1 MDQAKLWQRLKQGD
15 KSSLESIYEQNIEVL
30 FQFSKKLCQDEERA
44 MDHIHDLFVYIW
56 ENRAKLGD
64 PAVIRAYLL
73 KSLRNRII
81 DDFRK
86 SSKFRTRSDSTEIQG
101 SDLSREEEMIA
112 FETETGVSQK
122 LQKAMKELTD
132 RQREIIFLKYSK
144 NLSYEEIGEIL
155 GINYQSIR
163 NLTHRAV
170 SELRKAMMLIVGFL
184 LNLAIF
190 LIHK

>member
-1 MDQAKLWQRLKQGD
+1 
-15 KSSLESIYEQNIEVL
+15 
-30 FQFSKKLCQDEERA
+30 
-44 MDHIHDLFVYIW
+44 
-56 ENRAKLGD
+56 
-64 PAVIRAYLL
+64 
-73 KSLRNRII
+73 
-81 DDFRK
+81 
-86 SSKFRTRSDSTEIQG
+86 
-101 SDLSREEEMIA
+101 MIA